1 MNSDLEQVWGW
12 LQNWWKRAGDI
23 VTNYDLSPPVDPWAW
38 DGWVSAG
45 VFRIPSA
52 VAGIET
58 APFVELL
65 KAIVSLWEPGPEIGP
80 RRTKEDLWA
89 LSSAAWTAYNRL
101 QALKIAA
108 AELESEDSPTEA
120 AEGAT
125 QPAGGSIAEAPQR
138 SPERAAAANP
148 GSTPSGPTA
157 SPVALQGASGEV
169 VQWSNPRPRKA
180 WLNLLAELEHPPFT
194 GETAWKK
201 HIQRDP
207 DSFSVSARLRKITRA
222 KAEEWGLRLPEFDGD
237 SK

>member
-80 RRTKEDLWA
+80 RRTKAELWS

-101 QALKIAA
+101 QALKSAA

-125 QPAGGSIAEAPQR
+125 QPAGPAIVEAPQT
-138 SPERAAAANP
+138 SPQGASDTQP
-148 GSTPSGPTA
+148 GSTSSA
-157 SPVALQGASGEV
+157 SAAGAPAPQGASGAV
-169 VQWSNPRPRKA
+169 RWSKYRTPADWRA
-180 WLNLLAELEHPPFT
+180 LLE
-194 GETAWKK
+194 K
-201 HIQRDP
+201 
-207 DSFSVSARLRKITRA
+207 A
-222 KAEEWGLRLPEFDGD
+222 KARFTSKRGWSKERAEDPAAFDGKPTWVRMSQAKALELGLRLPEFETEA
-237 SK
+237 K